1 MSFPYV
7 ADVTFGSEH
16 GHADNS
22 VVKVTVKKPSGS
34 NSDSNPNSNNETST
48 ETTNQTTP

>member
-22 VVKVTVKKPSGS
+22 VVKVTVKPSSES
-34 NSDSNPNSNNETST
+34 NSNSNSNTS
-48 ETTNQTTP
+48 NTPAPKP

>member
-22 VVKVTVKKPSGS
+22 VVKVTVKKPSS
-34 NSDSNPNSNNETST
+34 SDSNPNSNNETST

>member
-22 VVKVTVKKPSGS
+22 VVKVTVKKPSDS
-34 NSDSNPNSNNETST
+34 NSDSNNETST
-48 ETTNQTTP
+48 ETNPTTNPTTP

>member
-22 VVKVTVKKPSGS
+22 VVKVTVKKPSDSNPDS
-34 NSDSNPNSNNETST
+34 NSDSNNETST
-48 ETTNQTTP
+48 DTNSTTP